1 MFYKGIYLAVGRL
14 FSFRILVGA
23 WLLVALVLVNSYSS
37 TVVSYLTLP
46 RTKPTINSFEDL
58 AADESVGIIL
68 HTDTLVGQRILVI
81 HGDTCIA
88 YAIWSD
94 LKLIK

>member
-1 MFYKGIYLAVGRL
+1 MFYIGIYLAVGRL

-23 WLLVALVLVNSYSS
+23 WLLVAFVLVNSYSS

-46 RTKPTINSFEDL
+46 RRKPAINSLEDL

-68 HTDTLVGQRILVI
+68 QTDTLVGQRILVI
-81 HGDTCIA
+81 M
-88 YAIWSD
+88 Y
-94 LKLIK
+94 KLYCCLYMSMV

>member
-1 MFYKGIYLAVGRL
+1 MAVGRL

-46 RTKPTINSFEDL
+46 RRKPAINSLEDL

-68 HTDTLVGQRILVI
+68 QTDTLVGQRILVI
-81 HGDTCIA
+81 M
-88 YAIWSD
+88 Y
-94 LKLIK
+94 KLYCCLYMSMV

>member
-1 MFYKGIYLAVGRL
+1 MFYIGIYLAVGRL

-23 WLLVALVLVNSYSS
+23 WLLVAFVLVNSYSS

-46 RTKPTINSFEDL
+46 RRKPAINSLEDL

-68 HTDTLVGQRILVI
+68 QTDTLVGQRILVI
-81 HGDTCIA
+81 M
-88 YAIWSD
+88 Y
-94 LKLIK
+94 KLYCCFYMSMV